1 MTTLV
6 NSLKLGGETMVNI
19 LSKIISLL
27 ISISF
32 VGCATVSTGNKTV
45 KEPEEYDIYLCENI
59 RLEDIQEGKF
69 KGRKK
74 FISPDNKTNKFII
87 GDGKKAFI
95 VSHWFDLEPDTNYKF
110 TYKWYYPD
118 GRLVAVRKVTRRV
131 LASDW
136 YTYNHLKLDHKY
148 KHPSGL
154 WSVNIYV
161 NKFFITTVNFLIADN
176 ETELAKLE
184 AEHAEQLAKS
194 KPEVK
199 RQDDLKKEQGL
210 IRKDLH
216 LTKTVSQNWAIIV
229 GISKYKYSGKNG
241 LTNLMFADDDAKA
254 FARVLKNLGWSENHI
269 KLLLNEEATQRN
281 ILIALES
288 WLTKAGPSDQIVL
301 FWAGH
306 GFPDPED
313 PEKVY
318 FACYDTDI
326 SIPATGYRM
335 DRVRAALE
343 ERKSQNV
350 ILFADTCHAGKLITR
365 GDRGLSIVP
374 QIDKMRREKNVPKG
388 WIFMVGA
395 DTDRKAIEYSSWTNG
410 AFTHCLVKALLGE
423 ADGYESV
430 GAKDGIVTMG
440 ELRAYLNS
448 AMSEQTQRVLGVAKR
463 PVIATSTGDPDI
475 WNLTLQVK

>member
-1 MTTLV
+1 MI
-6 NSLKLGGETMVNI
+6 NI
-19 LSKIISLL
+19 LSKIICLL
-27 ISISF
+27 ISVSF
-32 VGCATVSTGNKTV
+32 VGCVTVPSGKKTV
-45 KEPEEYDIYLCENI
+45 KEPEEYDMYLCEDIN
-59 RLEDIQEGKF
+59 LEDIQEGKF
-69 KGRKK
+69 EGYKK
-74 FISPDNKTNKFII
+74 FISPHNKTIKFIK
-87 GDGKKAFI
+87 GDGNKVYI
-95 VSHWFDLEPDTNYKF
+95 VSHWFDLEPGTNYEI

-118 GRLVAVRKVTRRV
+118 GRLIGINKGTRRV
-131 LASDW
+131 PANDW
-136 YTYNHLKLDHKY
+136 YTHNNIKLDHKY

-154 WSVNIYV
+154 WSINIYV
-161 NKFFITTVNFLIADN
+161 NKKFITALDFLIADN
-176 ETELAKLE
+176 EEELAKLE
-184 AEHAEQLAKS
+184 VEHADQLTKS
-194 KPEVK
+194 KPEIK
-199 RQDDLKKEQGL
+199 RQDDLKKEQNL
-210 IRKDLH
+210 VRKDLD
-216 LTKTVSQNWAIIV
+216 LNRTISKNWAIIV

-254 FARVLKNLGWSENHI
+254 FAHVLRNLGWNENHI

-288 WLTKAGPSDQIVL
+288 WLTKAGPNDQIVL

-313 PEKVY
+313 HEKVY

-326 SIPATGYRM
+326 SVPATGYRM

-374 QIDKMRREKNVPKG
+374 RIDKMRREKNVPKG

-395 DTDRKAIEYSSWTNG
+395 DTDRKAIEHSSWVNG

-430 GAKDGIVTMG
+430 GVKDGIVTMG

-448 AMSEQTQRVLGVAKR
+448 AMSEQTQRILGVAKK

>member
-1 MTTLV
+1 
-6 NSLKLGGETMVNI
+6 
-19 LSKIISLL
+19 
-27 ISISF
+27 
-32 VGCATVSTGNKTV
+32 
-45 KEPEEYDIYLCENI
+45 
-59 RLEDIQEGKF
+59 
-69 KGRKK
+69 
-74 FISPDNKTNKFII
+74 
-87 GDGKKAFI
+87 
-95 VSHWFDLEPDTNYKF
+95 
-110 TYKWYYPD
+110 
-118 GRLVAVRKVTRRV
+118 
-131 LASDW
+131 
-136 YTYNHLKLDHKY
+136 
-148 KHPSGL
+148 
-154 WSVNIYV
+154 V
-161 NKFFITTVNFLIADN
+161 NKLFIAAVDFLIADD

-184 AEHAEQLAKS
+184 AQYAEQLAKS

-199 RQDDLKKEQGL
+199 RQDDLK
-210 IRKDLH
+210 KDLH

-229 GISKYKYSGKNG
+229 GISKYKYSGKNS

-254 FARVLKNLGWSENHI
+254 FARVLKNLGLSENHI

-288 WLTKAGPSDQIVL
+288 WLTKAGPNDQIVL

-306 GFPDPED
+306 GFPDPEGH
-313 PEKVY
+313 EKVY

-365 GDRGLSIVP
+365 GDRGLSIIP
-374 QIDKMRREKNVPKG
+374 RINKMRREKNVPKG

-395 DTDRKAIEYSSWTNG
+395 DTDRKAIEHSSWING

-430 GAKDGIVTMG
+430 GTKDGIVTMG

-448 AMSEQTQRVLGVAKR
+448 AMSEQTQRVLGVAKK